1 MEIHAIS
8 SPIAVAAVLNSSMVI
23 SFEDGLLETTSTCT
37 NPSSSLVLCVDWLKL
52 TTNTVKELNKF

>member
-1 MEIHAIS
+1 MKIYTIS
-8 SPIAVAAVLNSSMVI
+8 SPIAVAAVLNTSMVI

-37 NPSSSLVLCVDWLKL
+37 NPSSSLVLYVDWLKL